1 MRMRQTC
8 MYVIAGSVLLFQ
20 GLAYA
25 EQSKS
30 KSTDAMGQEHKSMG
44 QSSSDSSSGSMKSQP
59 KQPQGSKGMES
70 YQPSTGAKE
79 GSDSTLP
86 DPTTMPYPDKGTK
99 KGKGSSGGSGS
110 GSSGSMGSSGGT
122 GSSGGSGGGY

>member
-1 MRMRQTC
+1 MRMRQAC
-8 MYVIAGSVLLFQ
+8 VYMIVGSMLLFH

-25 EQSKS
+25 ESSKS
-30 KSTDAMGQEHKSMG
+30 GSADAMGQEHKSKG
-44 QSSSDSSSGSMKSQP
+44 QSSSHSSSESMKSQP
-59 KQPQGSKGMES
+59 KQPQGSQKMES

-86 DPTTMPYPDKGTK
+86 DTTTMPYPDKGTK

-110 GSSGSMGSSGGT
+110 GSSSGSMGSSGT
-122 GSSGGSGGGY
+122 GSSGGGY

>member
-1 MRMRQTC
+1 MKMRQTC

-30 KSTDAMGQEHKSMG
+30 RSTDAMGQQQKSKQ
-44 QSSSDSSSGSMKSQP
+44 QSSSDSSSGTMKSQP
-59 KQPQGSKGMES
+59 RQPQGSKGMES
-70 YQPSTGAKE
+70 YEPSTGAKE

-99 KGKGSSGGSGS
+99 QGK
-110 GSSGSMGSSGGT
+110 
-122 GSSGGSGGGY
+122 